1 MYLIKAI
8 FLLLLSLNLL
18 ANQQLKSNYF
28 IQNNYVL
35 LSDIVNNPRVD
46 LKLYDIDKTRHSKRI
61 KSKLLIKRLQTLG
74 YKNFNTKHNYT
85 QFTQKSPI
93 NMDKIKLTILNRY
106 NKEYQ
111 NIKIKNVQVNPRSYL
126 TQLPSHYKVNIG
138 KNSHLNRKGILY
150 LKTLDNKKIFFN
162 YIVEAKIKVIKS
174 KNEIKRGDEL
184 SNLNTK
190 KKSIILNKFR
200 AMPLQE
206 LKKSSFQA
214 KTKIKADSVLTTRDF
229 IGLNLIRRGS
239 NVHVSIIN
247 LNMAVS
253 FMAKAHQN
261 GRYGETIVVINK
273 SGKKIKV
280 LVTGRN
286 IAEIR

>member
-8 FLLLLSLNLL
+8 LLLLLSINLL
-18 ANQQLKSNYF
+18 ADNQLQSNYF
-28 IQNNYVL
+28 IKNNYVL
-35 LSDIVNNPRVD
+35 LSDIVNNPITD
-46 LKLYDIDKTRHSKRI
+46 LKLYDIEESRHSKRI
-61 KSKLLIKRLQTLG
+61 KSKTLIKQLQRLG
-74 YKNFNTKHNYT
+74 YKDFVTKHNYV

-93 NMDKIKLTILNRY
+93 NMDKIKLSVLNRY

-111 NIKIKNVQVNPRSYL
+111 NIKIKSIQVHPRSYL
-126 TQLPSHYKVNIG
+126 KQLPNHYKVNIG
-138 KNSHLNRKGILY
+138 KKSHLNRKGILF

-162 YIVEAKIKVIKS
+162 YSVQAEIEVIKS
-174 KNEIKRGDEL
+174 KKEIRRGDEL
-184 SNLNTK
+184 SNLNTR

-214 KTKIKADSVLTTRDF
+214 KTKIKANSVLTSRD
-229 IGLNLIRRGS
+229 IVGLNLIKRGS
-239 NVHVSIIN
+239 NVHVSIID

-273 SGKKIKV
+273 SGKRIKV

>member
-1 MYLIKAI
+1 MYLIKAF
-8 FLLLLSLNLL
+8 FLLLISFNLF
-18 ANQQLKSNYF
+18 ADQQLKSNYF
-28 IQNNYVL
+28 IKNNYVQ
-35 LSDIVNNPRVD
+35 LSDIIKNPKTD
-46 LKLYDIDKTRHSKRI
+46 LILYSIDETKHSKRI
-61 KSKLLIKRLQTLG
+61 KSKLLLKQLHNLG
-74 YKNFNTKHNYT
+74 YKNFSSKHNYT
-85 QFTQKSPI
+85 QFSQTSPI
-93 NMDKIKLTILNRY
+93 NIDKIKLAVLNRY

-111 NIKIKNVQVNPRSYL
+111 NIKIKSVQVNPRSYL
-126 TQLPSHYKVNIG
+126 DALPTQYEINIS
-138 KNSHLNRKGILY
+138 KKSHLNRKGILY
-150 LKTLDNKKIFFN
+150 LRTIDNKKIFFN
-162 YIVEAKIKVIKS
+162 YTVDAEIEVIKS

-184 SNLNTK
+184 SNLNTR

-214 KTKIKADSVLTTRDF
+214 KTKIKADSVLTTRDI

-239 NVHVSIIN
+239 NVHVSIID

-253 FMAKAHQN
+253 FMAKAHQD
-261 GRYGETIVVINK
+261 GRYGETIVVINR

-286 IAEIR
+286 TAEIR